1 MIGGQDIRIK
11 VPSGAEAMRS
21 AIRTVAM
28 HWQTAVFVLD
38 NGVDVVGPPDNL
50 DLTSNSE
57 VVIYKDRS
65 SCEKWRALGYDPS
78 LKGTM
83 VYLIA
88 DREDLTIVVED
99 EPPAEINS
107 LVSAVRND
115 IAKILRPVGR

>member
-1 MIGGQDIRIK
+1 MIGGQDIHIK
-11 VPSGAEAMRS
+11 VPSGAEAIGS
-21 AIRTVAM
+21 AVRTIAN
-28 HWQTAVFVLD
+28 HWPNAVFVLD
-38 NGVDVVGPPDNL
+38 NGPNIVDRSGDL
-50 DLTSNSE
+50 DLIDNSE

-99 EPPAEINS
+99 EPPADISS
-107 LVSAVRND
+107 LLSAVRNGL
-115 IAKILRPVGR
+115 AEILRPVKR